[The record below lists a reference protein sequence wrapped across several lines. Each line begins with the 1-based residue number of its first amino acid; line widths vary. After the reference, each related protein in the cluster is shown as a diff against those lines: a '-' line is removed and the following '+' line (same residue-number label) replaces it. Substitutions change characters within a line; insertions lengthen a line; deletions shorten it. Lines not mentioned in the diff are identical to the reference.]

1 MTVTSADS
9 PPTIIAGKYEVI
21 RPLGTGSYGQVFEV
35 RDHTL
40 DTTCA
45 LKLLSDDIIVGPWTE
60 AQLLRSLRGEYI
72 LPILNADVVV
82 GRRYVVTDVMTG
94 GTVADRIT
102 PSVGMATE
110 QAVRWAR
117 EACQGIARVHDHCL
131 IHGDIKPGNLFID
144 HRGEVLVGDFGLA
157 QKLDES
163 GLAQAVGTLG
173 TMAPEVA
180 TAYVPLTTS
189 NLTYTLLSDVYSLG
203 ATLFWM
209 LAGQTP
215 VAEMNDTRDCATQP
229 RPDLWD
235 VAPHLPRGL
244 RDVVNRALSL
254 DPAQRQRSASELGAE
269 LGLHRSK
276 DRVWTRLSP
285 HPGHEKCYSGVKG
298 QSVIEVCAEPI
309 SASRVG
315 ITARHRESGRRVR
328 RADRTS
334 SRTALPSS
342 LRSAFRAC
350 D

>member
-1 MTVTSADS
+1 VTSAAS

-21 RPLGTGSYGQVFEV
+21 RPLGAGSYGQVFEV

-40 DTTCA
+40 DTICA
-45 LKLLSDDIIVGPWTE
+45 LKLISDDILVGPWTE
-60 AQLLRSLRGEYI
+60 SQLLRGLRGEYI
-72 LPILNADVVV
+72 LPILNADVVA

-117 EACQGIARVHDHCL
+117 EACQGIARVHDHGL
-131 IHGDIKPGNLFID
+131 IHGDIKPGNLFLD

-157 QKLDES
+157 QRLDGS
-163 GLAQAVGTLG
+163 GLAQAVGAPG

-180 TAYVPLTTS
+180 AAYVPLTSS

-209 LAGQTP
+209 LAGQSP
-215 VAEMNDTRDCATQP
+215 VAGMNGMRDLATQP

-244 RDVVNRALSL
+244 RDVVNRAISL
-254 DPAQRQRSASELGAE
+254 DPAHRQGSASQLGAK

-276 DRVWTRLSP
+276 DRAWTRFSP
-285 HPGHEKCYSGVKG
+285 HPGHEECYSGAKG
-298 QSVIEVCAEPI
+298 RSVIEVCVEPV

-315 ITARHRESGRRVR
+315 ITARHKRSGRRVR
-328 RADRTS
+328 RAERTS
-334 SRTALPSS
+334 YRTALPSS